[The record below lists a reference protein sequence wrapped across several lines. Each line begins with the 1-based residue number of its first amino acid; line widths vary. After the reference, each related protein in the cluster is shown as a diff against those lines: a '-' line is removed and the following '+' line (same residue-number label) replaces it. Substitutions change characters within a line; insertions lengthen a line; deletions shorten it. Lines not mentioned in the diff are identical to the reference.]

1 MRTEKTSKAVRLIVL
16 IPTIIGLLGLCE
28 VNPVGGQKSHF
39 RIALKKTPKS
49 PDFGSPLARIIFSS
63 FIFFCPTFSII
74 HLELLAALLMTSILL
89 DIELSGQT
97 ARVDKWIAC
106 VGL

>member
-1 MRTEKTSKAVRLIVL
+1 
-16 IPTIIGLLGLCE
+16 
-28 VNPVGGQKSHF
+28 
-39 RIALKKTPKS
+39 
-49 PDFGSPLARIIFSS
+49 
-63 FIFFCPTFSII
+63 
-74 HLELLAALLMTSILL
+74 LLMTSILL